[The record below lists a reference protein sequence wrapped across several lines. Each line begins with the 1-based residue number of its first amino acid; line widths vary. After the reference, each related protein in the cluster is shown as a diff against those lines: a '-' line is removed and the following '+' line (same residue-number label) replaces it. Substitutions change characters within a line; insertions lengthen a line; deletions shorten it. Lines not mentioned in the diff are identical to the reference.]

1 LHIAGSPP
9 KPFSEGN
16 ALANLIERHGDAET
30 RIWRV
35 VIKVW
40 RGRVWFNQLECGHTF
55 QVIGTK
61 TNPHARHRIC
71 HACERATW
79 RAAMGLREEAPSYFV
94 AD

>member
-1 LHIAGSPP
+1 MT
-9 KPFSEGN
+9 K
-16 ALANLIERHGDAET
+16 LIERYGDAESGMAGEAHQT
-30 RIWRV
+30 AWRRRDPRIWRV